1 MTPTKP
7 KRKQRESEIQQ
18 ACVRWFDCQHPKYRL
33 NLFSVPNEGARSKA
47 NGARMKAQGRRKG
60 VADIFFSVPKFFPI
74 SFNEKIKLPVHGCY
88 IEVKIPG
95 EKQSP
100 EQIAF
105 QKAVESQGYWYRIVT
120 STDEFIK
127 LIEGYL
133 K

>member
-1 MTPTKP
+1 MTPTNP

-33 NLFSVPNEGARSKA
+33 NLHSIPNEGARTPA
-47 NGARMKAQGRRKG
+47 NGARIKKMGRRKG
-60 VADIFFSVPKFFPI
+60 VADLFLA
-74 SFNEKIKLPVHGCY
+74 LPHYYVVGTYHGCY
-88 IEVKIPG
+88 IEVKRPG

-105 QKAVESQGYWYRIVT
+105 QQAVEKQGYRYALVT